1 MCLSRKVEMIADQLT
16 ISRAHK
22 QTLKLPSTST
32 VPSTPQSSRG
42 GGGAGDKSELSPST
56 TPHST
61 TPTRTL
67 SKRLREQI
75 SKSKLRV
82 RGPGGERGKLLS
94 HEHSHDQDDS
104 ALLPGGD
111 AMLEVLTRLQCYQES
126 LATQLEVGVV

>member
-1 MCLSRKVEMIADQLT
+1 MCLSGMIADLLT
-16 ISRAHK
+16 ISHAHK

-32 VPSTPQSSRG
+32 VPSTPQSSRGG